1 MIHHLRANAWLV
13 VLSLLICCV
22 LYPLVLLAIAHVA
35 FSEKAQGSLI
45 FDRAGQVIGSRLIAQ
60 PFTSDRYFQPRP
72 SAASYNGAASGA
84 SNFGASNC
92 QLRDRVAQQLGPIVK
107 YASGAKQG
115 QLVGSDIEAWFQEQ
129 DRTKK
134 PNSPGL
140 LAQWADAH
148 PTAAQN
154 WVKNGDASL
163 SDYITAWQK
172 THVKEVA
179 DWVKD
184 NPATPEPKPA
194 DIAVAFFKSFSDEH
208 PGKFPSAVDH
218 PAANGKTEKKIDL
231 VSDGGDVQSVFFD
244 LWLQAHSAV
253 ELQQVPGD
261 MVTTSASG
269 LDPDITLDSAEYQL
283 DRVANEWAN
292 KLKRK
297 KAEVRSEVE
306 TMLQE
311 RASAPLGGLV
321 GVKLINVLEMNLAI
335 TSRYEPAAPVGK

>member
-22 LYPLVLLAIAHVA
+22 LYPLLLLAIAHVA
-35 FSEKAQGSLI
+35 FAEKAQGSLI

-60 PFTSDRYFQPRP
+60 PFTSDQYFQPRP
-72 SAASYNGAASGA
+72 SAASYNSAASGA

-92 QLRDRVAQQLGPIVK
+92 QLHDRVAQQLGPIVK
-107 YASGAKQG
+107 YASGAKKG
-115 QLVGSDIEAWFQEQ
+115 QLVGPDIEAWFQEQ

-140 LAQWADAH
+140 LSQWADVH

-163 SDYITAWQK
+163 TDYIAAWQK
-172 THVKEVA
+172 THAKQVA

-184 NPATPEPKPA
+184 NPTTPEPKPV
-194 DIAVAFFKSFSDEH
+194 DIAVVFFKSFSDEH

-244 LWLQAHSAV
+244 LWLQTHADV
-253 ELQQVPGD
+253 ELEQVPGD

-269 LDPDITLDSAEYQL
+269 LDPDITLDNAEYQL
-283 DRVANEWAN
+283 DRVAGEWAN
-292 KLKRK
+292 KLKRE
-297 KAEVRSEVE
+297 KADVQKEIEK
-306 TMLQE
+306 MLQE
-311 RASAPLGGLV
+311 KAFAPLGGLV
-321 GVKLINVLEMNLAI
+321 GVKLINVLEMNLAL
-335 TSRYEPAAPVGK
+335 TNRYEPAP